1 MGSSNSEPGN
11 SGPSNTEM
19 RAFAYRLLGR
29 REYSIVELGNRIR
42 QKWPEAE
49 DVGELV
55 GQLAAENLVSDER
68 YAEAFTRSRV
78 QRHQGPLKIRAAM
91 RGKGVPDPIIAM
103 AMESEAD
110 NWLELA
116 RNWLQKQHPGQLS
129 FKDKQKYY
137 RRLVNRG
144 FTHDQ
149 AMDACSE

>member
-1 MGSSNSEPGN
+1 
-11 SGPSNTEM
+11 M

-29 REYSIVELGNRIR
+29 REYSLVELGNRLR

-49 DVGELV
+49 DVETLV
-55 GQLAAENLVSDER
+55 GQLAEENLVSDQR
-68 YAEAFTRSRV
+68 YAEAYMRSRV

-91 RGKGVPDPIIAM
+91 RGKGVPDSIIAT
-103 AMESEAD
+103 AMEAEAD

-116 RNWLQKQHPGQLS
+116 RKWLQRQHPGQLS

-137 RRLVNRG
+137 RSLVNRG

-149 AMDACSE
+149 AMDACRD

>member
-1 MGSSNSEPGN
+1 
-11 SGPSNTEM
+11 M

-29 REYSIVELGNRIR
+29 REYSLLELENRIR

-49 DVGELV
+49 AIGNLV
-55 GQLAAENLVSDER
+55 AQLAGENLVSDQR

-91 RGKGVPDPIIAM
+91 RALE
-103 AMESEAD
+103 AEAD

-116 RNWLQKQHPGQLS
+116 HKWLQRQHPGPLS

-149 AMDACSE
+149 AMDACKSPLGGDT

>member
-1 MGSSNSEPGN
+1 
-11 SGPSNTEM
+11 M

-55 GQLAAENLVSDER
+55 GQLAGENLVSDER
-68 YAEAFTRSRV
+68 YAEAYTRSRV

-91 RGKGVPDPIIAM
+91 RGKGVPDSIIAA
-103 AMESEAD
+103 AMEAEAD

-116 RNWLQKQHPGQLS
+116 RNWLQKQQPGRLS

-149 AMDACSE
+149 AMDACRD